1 MNRYFSFS
9 SVLCALFLLIIEV
22 PAVAQD
28 GPPQYIQGSVQA
40 VEAMLKSEDEKS
52 IDSFIKQS
60 MVLSSDVD
68 VNSLRK
74 RLRKMRS
81 EVKGLG
87 VI

>member
-1 MNRYFSFS
+1 
-9 SVLCALFLLIIEV
+9 
-22 PAVAQD
+22 
-28 GPPQYIQGSVQA
+28 
-40 VEAMLKSEDEKS
+40 MLKSEDEKS